1 MTTENLF
8 EIASKKK
15 FRYPSAKGELSTE
28 QLWDLPLESKTNVD
42 LNSVAKA
49 VNAAL
54 KAEQEE
60 DFVSPKTN
68 STKNQLEMKL
78 EVLKYV
84 IADKKKAA
92 EDAKKRME
100 NAERRQKLL
109 AALED
114 KQNDALKGM
123 TPEQILA
130 ELEKLES

>member
-1 MTTENLF
+1 MTANLF
-8 EIASKKK
+8 EVASKQK
-15 FRYPSAKGELSTE
+15 FRFSSVKGELSTE
-28 QLWDLPLESKTNVD
+28 QLWDLPLESKTGFD

-68 STKNQLEMKL
+68 SSKNQLEMKL
-78 EVLKYV
+78 EVVKFI
-84 IADKKKAA
+84 IADKKLAA
-92 EDAKKRME
+92 ENAKKRAE